1 MGVVNIY
8 IKHRIYGLIFNIFR
22 IFPVKYNRVSFI
34 TTKNASFESNLR
46 FLAEELKTRETSNGE
61 KYEYYFI
68 PKDQF
73 SLSNMK
79 KLATSKYVFLTDNFF
94 ALAFMNFSKK
104 AKLIQLWHGTGLFK
118 KFGYDLLND
127 DEKKVMLK
135 FSNKITNLF
144 VSSKNVVD
152 IYARNFAIDK
162 SKVIPLGIPRN
173 DFYSKEHLD
182 DEYISNLKAEFEKE
196 YPNIKDKKIVLYAP
210 TFREHPEYNAVF
222 KYFNIEK
229 FIEELGD
236 EYILCIKLHPNYNK
250 FTDKDN
256 QIDLDE
262 LSDTYNIVNFTEFKD
277 EQKLFLIS
285 DILITDY
292 SSVMVEYTLLKRPI
306 ILFVYDLDNYLEK
319 ERGFYFDYREKV
331 PGNIV
336 QDTDELIE
344 VIKNENFN
352 LKNLEEFANFQFD
365 YFDEFSS
372 KRILDYVLDEIE

>member
-1 MGVVNIY
+1 M
-8 IKHRIYGLIFNIFR
+8 IFNILR
-22 IFPVKYNRVSFI
+22 IFPVKSNRVSFI

-46 FLAEELKTRETSNGE
+46 FLAEELKTRETSKGK
-61 KYEYYFI
+61 KYEYHFI

-79 KLATSKYVFLTDNFF
+79 LLATSKYIFLTDNFF
-94 ALAFMNFSKK
+94 ALAFMRFSKK
-104 AKLIQLWHGTGLFK
+104 TKLIQLWHGTGLFK
-118 KFGYDLLND
+118 KFGYDLLKDN
-127 DEKKVMLK
+127 EKKVMLK

-162 SKVIPLGIPRN
+162 SKVLPLGIPRN

-182 DEYISNLKAEFEKE
+182 EKYVSKLKAEFEKR
-196 YPNIKDKKIVLYAP
+196 YPNLKGKKIVLYAP
-210 TFREHPEYNAVF
+210 TFREHPKYNAVF
-222 KYFNIEK
+222 NYFNIED

-250 FTDKDN
+250 FTDKN
-256 QIDLDE
+256 YQIDLDQ
-262 LSDTYNIVNFTEFKD
+262 LSYQYNIVNFTDYKD

-292 SSVMVEYTLLKRPI
+292 SSVMVEYTLLKKPI
-306 ILFVYDLDNYLEK
+306 ILFAYDLDNYLEK
-319 ERGFYFDYREKV
+319 ERGFYFDYRKRV

-336 QDTDELIE
+336 KNTDELID
-344 VIKNENFN
+344 VIKNQDFN

-372 KRILDYVLDEIE
+372 KRILDYVLEE

>member
-1 MGVVNIY
+1 M
-8 IKHRIYGLIFNIFR
+8 IFNMFR

-61 KYEYYFI
+61 KYEYHFI

-104 AKLIQLWHGTGLFK
+104 TKLIQLWHGTGLFK

-182 DEYISNLKAEFEKE
+182 EEYVSKLRVEFEKE
-196 YPNIKDKKIVLYAP
+196 HPNIKDKKIVLYAP

-256 QIDLDE
+256 PIDLDE

-372 KRILDYVLDEIE
+372 KRILDYVLDENE